1 MTWSLLAVGALLLL
15 FPADLLLASTVSL
28 RTVDSFQNLENS
40 PSGRPWW
47 WVPALW
53 LDPFRAFGGLWLVK
67 AGLAAGGVS
76 IAWLHGRNPAYWG
89 LVAGLAVAVTLQGYT
104 RREPDVQLAPIGFVG
119 GIVAVLLPW
128 PAAVLSLVLA
138 VAALFALR
146 SYFAFFVT
154 GLIAV
159 PIFGFVLKA
168 EIPSLIPAIIV
179 LGLPVLLCL
188 TRGATME
195 IPAHKP
201 PTPAS

>member
-1 MTWSLLAVGALLLL
+1 MTWSLLAIGALLLV
-15 FPADLLLASTVSL
+15 FPADKLMGSTVSL
-28 RTVDSFQNLENS
+28 RTFDSFQNLEDR
-40 PSGRPWW
+40 PGGRPWW
-47 WVPALW
+47 WVPILW
-53 LDPFRAFGGLWLVK
+53 LDPLRAFAGLWLVK
-67 AGLAAGGVS
+67 AAPGVS
-76 IAWLHGRNPAYWG
+76 LAWLHGHNVAYWG
-89 LVAGLAVAVTLQGYT
+89 LVLGLALAVTLQSLT

-119 GIVAVLLPW
+119 GIVAALLPW

-138 VAALFALR
+138 IAALFALR

-159 PIFGFVLKA
+159 PILGVVLKA
-168 EIPSLIPAIIV
+168 DMPSLIPAILV

-201 PTPAS
+201 PAPPV